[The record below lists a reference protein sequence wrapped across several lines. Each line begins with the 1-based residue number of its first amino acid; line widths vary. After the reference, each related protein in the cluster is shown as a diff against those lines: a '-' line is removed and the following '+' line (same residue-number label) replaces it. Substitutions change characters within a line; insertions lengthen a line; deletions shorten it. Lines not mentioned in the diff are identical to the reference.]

1 MSRIAHKFDL
11 SHHKLASL
19 HFQRQSILFWTIN
32 LYAVLFFFTVS
43 FNILFENSIYLIFC
57 IANLP
62 DTRCVYL
69 SMKMC
74 YLSICYIECK
84 IINLSILLI
93 ISDKCARKSSDT
105 PLIHH
110 FSLSNQIVEYFV

>member
-43 FNILFENSIYLIFC
+43 FNILFKNSIYLIFC

-74 YLSICYIECK
+74 YLSIC
-84 IINLSILLI
+84 
-93 ISDKCARKSSDT
+93 
-105 PLIHH
+105 
-110 FSLSNQIVEYFV
+110 